1 MPGSDTDS
9 YDIFTSA
16 LETLYDEVPVT
27 LATTGGAYVHER
39 AGQKAIII
47 RTPETCSE
55 NWGLQADG
63 VWQAA
68 RYLADHLPPDLDGK
82 RVLELGA
89 AAGLPGIV
97 VAFGSKAE
105 PLSVVLS
112 DYPDPGILR
121 QLEENID
128 ANRGDSRVR
137 VDVRGHCWGIGDALT
152 ELGGR
157 RFDVVMAADVL
168 WKEEMHEALCRT
180 LDRVLVLEQT
190 GRVHIVAGLHTG
202 RAVLSGF
209 VSHARGAGFSVEEMY
224 EVSAGA
230 REVQREWAEVREG
243 ETMGE
248 RRRLV
253 CACCGVTNGG
263 EAGVGELDEQCRCR
277 FQQPVLLYILIPI
290 ADYIP
295 IDPAL
300 LSGSEGIP
308 PNGVA
313 FHADEH
319 APDLYAYPPPEAPS
333 HPFTLQQP
341 PSLPEHQYSLFSTF
355 SDIAPPPPLEE
366 QQLQAPQLPPT
377 PPLSYIQPKP
387 TTAKRP
393 RKRERIQKPV
403 PEPECSFCQGDDQ
416 KNKYGVA
423 EPMVSCASCGRSGHP
438 TCIQI
443 PQLADVIRKYEWRCQ
458 ECKECEIC
466 KEKGD
471 DSKMLFCDMCDRG
484 WHYDCLTPPLLR
496 PPRGT
501 WSCPLCAS
509 SAPSTSKLPPATTKA
524 AKHKP
529 RRKSTAATVTESAKS
544 QSPVVEPEDPPA
556 MVNGIGKG
564 KGKAAK
570 SRGVPFPILTP
581 ETDAHSPVSGPVL
594 DLNAPLSPR
603 PSSTPVPQPTEQQA
617 ASSSPQAAPP
627 SSPTVYTSSPRAHR
641 TSATTLRFKRNTTQ
655 APSAPRPLKV
665 RIRVTSRS
673 DAEGS
678 GTKFG
683 VGTKDEGDASEGND
697 AFGGVLDSKQADT
710 SKTTIGK
717 DDKDRFEASRVSA
730 EVRTNKVVIAAQPF
744 NYFSTATPTTPRT
757 TAGSSSTYQLPGY
770 VPTRSLR
777 SVPSLAHLRT
787 GSPPPSTPTISTP
800 GGLAPNNASRGTG
813 ANEGGLRIKTIRF
826 GQFEIDTWYD
836 APFPEEFSQ
845 IPEGRLWMC
854 EFCLKYMRSGFGAER
869 HKMKCKMRC
878 PPGDEI
884 YRDGTVSVF
893 EVDGRK
899 NKVRVSR
906 LLPLKHPA
914 NFRSVQ
920 IYCQNLCLLSKM
932 FLDHKSL
939 FYDVEPFLFYVMT
952 EVDDDGARFVGY
964 FSKEKMSPK
973 DYNVS
978 CIMTLPVRQRQ
989 GWGNLLIDFSE
1000 SSLEF
1005 GPFSA
1010 SIFYVGSWPGSLFM
1024 VMVLITGCSHH
1035 APNFLV
1041 ADQWR
1046 LPPQEFWAASAE
1058 RDITGEEISVRAFL
1072 RLFSITF
1079 SRSSDFVL
1087 SIIRFET
1094 LSIKEGR
1101 TGTPER
1107 PLSALGAL
1115 SYKNYWKLAIML
1127 FLRRAKGRVRIR
1139 DISAATSVTPEDVYE
1154 TLRENSLIT
1163 GPGTSANGQLIAT
1176 PRPRGRGRP
1185 GRPPGRPSEKQ
1196 KQGQQAHGHEPS
1208 APVILPRKYSIRW
1221 NPEEVEGYVANWE
1234 RKGHLRLKPDRLK
1247 WVPYRLGRTPVGPAQ
1262 SQAHPS
1268 TLGAEDMAERSESD
1282 DEPQSDG
1289 SEDSA
1294 APTISVAAS
1303 VPRSRGRPR
1312 VQTSHPSEDEAGA
1325 DVEEDGDEDR
1335 PAAHVMTR
1343 RSGSRQST
1351 LNGGRFDTPERRTLR
1366 STNLASTVLNRKAS
1380 MQSHL
1385 GIGHRDSPED
1395 TPIQLR
1401 HLRSRS
1407 MQHLRP
1413 EQATPVRRPRGR
1425 PPRGNNKIQ
1434 ESPPSPPVRRPSHR
1448 GSSPARK
1455 KRRIESSPEDSPPA
1469 SPRKDRAADGATNGH
1484 TSDAEA
1490 QGGNDAEASAVEQR
1504 AARSI
1509 SLGSGMVYPEEVRAP
1524 SPPQAE
1530 MRDANG
1536 VDGMLV
1542 EPARAFTSDS
1552 GSPLTS
1558 VKEELTDDASE
1569 GPPLTAMDDDD
1580 ALGDEDAEGEPDEDA
1595 EGEPDESFL
1604 N

>member
-1 MPGSDTDS
+1 MSLPLPAAHSPLYTEYAVADTHCVGTDGS
-9 YDIFTSA
+9 
-16 LETLYDEVPVT
+16 P
-27 LATTGGAYVHER
+27 
-39 AGQKAIII
+39 
-47 RTPETCSE
+47 
-55 NWGLQADG
+55 
-63 VWQAA
+63 
-68 RYLADHLPPDLDGK
+68 
-82 RVLELGA
+82 
-89 AAGLPGIV
+89 
-97 VAFGSKAE
+97 
-105 PLSVVLS
+105 
-112 DYPDPGILR
+112 
-121 QLEENID
+121 
-128 ANRGDSRVR
+128 
-137 VDVRGHCWGIGDALT
+137 
-152 ELGGR
+152 
-157 RFDVVMAADVL
+157 
-168 WKEEMHEALCRT
+168 
-180 LDRVLVLEQT
+180 
-190 GRVHIVAGLHTG
+190 
-202 RAVLSGF
+202 
-209 VSHARGAGFSVEEMY
+209 
-224 EVSAGA
+224 
-230 REVQREWAEVREG
+230 
-243 ETMGE
+243 
-248 RRRLV
+248 
-253 CACCGVTNGG
+253 
-263 EAGVGELDEQCRCR
+263 
-277 FQQPVLLYILIPI
+277 IPI

-300 LSGSEGIP
+300 LNGSEGIL

-313 FHADEH
+313 PHADGH
-319 APDLYAYPPPEAPS
+319 APDPYAYPHPEAPS
-333 HPFTLQQP
+333 HPFILQQP
-341 PSLPEHQYSLFSTF
+341 HSVPEHQYSLFSTF
-355 SDIAPPPPLEE
+355 SDIPPPPPLEE

-393 RKRERIQKPV
+393 RKKSRVQKLV

-423 EPMVSCASCGRSGHP
+423 EPMVSCTSCGRSGHP
-438 TCIQI
+438 TCIKI
-443 PQLADVIRKYEWRCQ
+443 PQLADVIRQYEWRCQ

-484 WHYDCLTPPLLR
+484 WHCTCLTPPLHR

-501 WSCPLCAS
+501 WSCPLCVS
-509 SAPSTSKLPPATTKA
+509 SAPSTSKLPPATTKP
-524 AKHKP
+524 AKHPKP
-529 RRKSTAATVTESAKS
+529 RRKSTAATMTESAKS
-544 QSPVVEPEDPPA
+544 QSPAVEPEDPTPT
-556 MVNGIGKG
+556 VNGTGKG

-581 ETDAHSPVSGPVL
+581 ETDAHSPVSGPIP
-594 DLNAPLSPR
+594 DLNAQSPR
-603 PSSTPVPQPTEQQA
+603 PASPPVPQPAEQQSA
-617 ASSSPQAAPP
+617 PSSPQAAPP
-627 SSPTVYTSSPRAHR
+627 SSPTIPTSSPQAHR

-665 RIRVTSRS
+665 RIRLTSKS

-678 GTKFG
+678 GTKVR

-710 SKTTIGK
+710 SKTTVGK
-717 DDKDRFEASRVSA
+717 DDKDRFEASRASA
-730 EVRTNKVVIAAQPF
+730 EVRTNKVVIAPQPF
-744 NYFSTATPTTPRT
+744 NYFSNATPTTPRAA
-757 TAGSSSTYQLPGY
+757 AGSSSTYQLPGY

-777 SVPSLAHLRT
+777 SAPSLAHLRT

-800 GGLAPNNASRGTG
+800 GGLAPNNANRGAG
-813 ANEGGLRIKTIRF
+813 ANEGLRIKTIRF

-854 EFCLKYMRSGFGAER
+854 EYCLKYMRSGFGAER

-884 YRDGTVSVF
+884 YRDGAVSVF

-899 NKVRVSR
+899 NK
-906 LLPLKHPA
+906 
-914 NFRSVQ
+914 

-989 GWGNLLIDFSE
+989 GWGNLLIDFSY
-1000 SSLEF
+1000 L
-1005 GPFSA
+1005 
-1010 SIFYVGSWPGSLFM
+1010 
-1024 VMVLITGCSHH
+1024 
-1035 APNFLV
+1035 
-1041 ADQWR
+1041 
-1046 LPPQEFWAASAE
+1046 
-1058 RDITGEEISVRAFL
+1058 
-1072 RLFSITF
+1072 
-1079 SRSSDFVL
+1079 L
-1087 SIIRFET
+1087 SQ
-1094 LSIKEGR
+1094 KEGR

-1115 SYKNYWKLAIML
+1115 SYKNYWKLTIML

-1139 DISAATSVTPEDVYE
+1139 DISAATSITPEDVYE
-1154 TLRENSLIT
+1154 TLRENNLIT
-1163 GPGTSANGQLIAT
+1163 GPGTSVDGQSAAT
-1176 PRPRGRGRP
+1176 PRPRARGRP

-1208 APVILPRKYSIRW
+1208 PPVVLPRKYSIRW
-1221 NPEEVEGYVANWE
+1221 NPVDVEGYVANWE

-1247 WVPYRLGRTPVGPAQ
+1247 WVPYRLSRAPVGPPQ
-1262 SQAHPS
+1262 SQANPLA
-1268 TLGAEDMAERSESD
+1268 LGAEDMAERSESD

-1312 VQTSHPSEDEAGA
+1312 IHTSHPSEDEAGEEGG
-1325 DVEEDGDEDR
+1325 EEDQ
-1335 PAAHVMTR
+1335 PVTHVMTR

-1351 LNGGRFDTPERRTLR
+1351 LNGRFDTPERRTLR

-1385 GIGHRDSPED
+1385 GIGHRDLPDD
-1395 TPIQLR
+1395 TPIPLR

-1407 MQHLRP
+1407 MQQLRP
-1413 EQATPVRRPRGR
+1413 EQATPARRPRGR
-1425 PPRGNNKIQ
+1425 LSRGNKAQ
-1434 ESPPSPPVRRPSHR
+1434 ESPPSPPVRRPSRR

-1455 KRRIESSPEDSPPA
+1455 KRRIESSPEGSPPA
-1469 SPRKDRAADGATNGH
+1469 SPSKDRAADGATNGH
-1484 TSDAEA
+1484 MSDAEA
-1490 QGGNDAEASAVEQR
+1490 DGEDDAEASAVEQR
-1504 AARSI
+1504 ARSV
-1509 SLGSGMVYPEEVRAP
+1509 SLGSGLVYPEEVRAP

-1530 MRDANG
+1530 IGDANG

-1542 EPARAFTSDS
+1542 EPTRAFTSDD

-1569 GPPLTAMDDDD
+1569 GPPLTAVDDLD

>member
-1 MPGSDTDS
+1 MSLPLPAAHSPLYSEYAVADTHCAGKNG
-9 YDIFTSA
+9 TP
-16 LETLYDEVPVT
+16 VPVT
-27 LATTGGAYVHER
+27 
-39 AGQKAIII
+39 
-47 RTPETCSE
+47 
-55 NWGLQADG
+55 
-63 VWQAA
+63 
-68 RYLADHLPPDLDGK
+68 
-82 RVLELGA
+82 
-89 AAGLPGIV
+89 
-97 VAFGSKAE
+97 
-105 PLSVVLS
+105 
-112 DYPDPGILR
+112 
-121 QLEENID
+121 
-128 ANRGDSRVR
+128 
-137 VDVRGHCWGIGDALT
+137 
-152 ELGGR
+152 
-157 RFDVVMAADVL
+157 
-168 WKEEMHEALCRT
+168 
-180 LDRVLVLEQT
+180 
-190 GRVHIVAGLHTG
+190 
-202 RAVLSGF
+202 
-209 VSHARGAGFSVEEMY
+209 
-224 EVSAGA
+224 
-230 REVQREWAEVREG
+230 
-243 ETMGE
+243 
-248 RRRLV
+248 
-253 CACCGVTNGG
+253 
-263 EAGVGELDEQCRCR
+263 
-277 FQQPVLLYILIPI
+277 
-290 ADYIP
+290 DYIP

-300 LSGSEGIP
+300 LNGSEGILP
-308 PNGVA
+308 TGVA
-313 FHADEH
+313 LHADEH
-319 APDLYAYPPPEAPS
+319 TPDLYAYPHLEAPS
-333 HPFTLQQP
+333 HPFTLQQ
-341 PSLPEHQYSLFSTF
+341 LPGVPEYQYSLFSTF
-355 SDIAPPPPLEE
+355 SDIPPPPPLEE
-366 QQLQAPQLPPT
+366 QQLQTPQFPPT

-393 RKRERIQKPV
+393 RKRERVQKLV

-423 EPMVSCASCGRSGHP
+423 ELMVSCASCGRSGHP

-509 SAPSTSKLPPATTKA
+509 SAPSTSKLPPATTKS
-524 AKHKP
+524 AKHPKP
-529 RRKSTAATVTESAKS
+529 RRKSTAATMTESAKS
-544 QSPVVEPEDPPA
+544 QSPVVEPEGDPPA
-556 MVNGIGKG
+556 TVNGTGKG

-581 ETDAHSPVSGPVL
+581 ETDTHSPLSGPIP
-594 DLNAPLSPR
+594 DLNASPSPR
-603 PSSTPVPQPTEQQA
+603 SSSTPAPQSAEQQVA
-617 ASSSPQAAPP
+617 PSSPQAAPP
-627 SSPTVYTSSPRAHR
+627 SSPTIYTSSPQAHR
-641 TSATTLRFKRNTTQ
+641 TSATTLRFKRSTAQ

-665 RIRVTSRS
+665 RIRVTSKS
-673 DAEGS
+673 DAEGP
-678 GTKFG
+678 GTKVG

-697 AFGGVLDSKQADT
+697 AFGGILDSKQSDT

-717 DDKDRFEASRVSA
+717 DDKDRFEASRASA
-730 EVRTNKVVIAAQPF
+730 EVRTNKAAIAVQPF
-744 NYFSTATPTTPRT
+744 NYFSNATPTTPRAP
-757 TAGSSSTYQLPGY
+757 AGSSSTYQLPGY

-777 SVPSLAHLRT
+777 SAPSLAHLRT

-800 GGLAPNNASRGTG
+800 GGLAPNNVGRTG

-826 GQFEIDTWYD
+826 GQYEIDTWYD

-854 EFCLKYMRSGFGAER
+854 EFCLKYMRSGFGAGR

-899 NKVRVSR
+899 NK
-906 LLPLKHPA
+906 
-914 NFRSVQ
+914 

-989 GWGNLLIDFSE
+989 GWGNLLIDFSY
-1000 SSLEF
+1000 L
-1005 GPFSA
+1005 
-1010 SIFYVGSWPGSLFM
+1010 
-1024 VMVLITGCSHH
+1024 
-1035 APNFLV
+1035 
-1041 ADQWR
+1041 
-1046 LPPQEFWAASAE
+1046 
-1058 RDITGEEISVRAFL
+1058 
-1072 RLFSITF
+1072 
-1079 SRSSDFVL
+1079 L
-1087 SIIRFET
+1087 SQ
-1094 LSIKEGR
+1094 KEGR

-1127 FLRRAKGRVRIR
+1127 FLRRAKGRIRIR
-1139 DISAATSVTPEDVYE
+1139 DISAATSITPEDVYE

-1163 GPGTSANGQLIAT
+1163 GPGTSVNGQLVAT
-1176 PRPRGRGRP
+1176 PRPRARGRP

-1208 APVILPRKYSIRW
+1208 APVVLPRKYSIRW
-1221 NPEEVEGYVANWE
+1221 SPEEVEGYVVNWE

-1247 WVPYRLGRTPVGPAQ
+1247 WVPYRLSRAPVEPAQ
-1262 SQAHPS
+1262 SQANPPA
-1268 TLGAEDMAERSESD
+1268 LGTEDMAERSESD

-1294 APTISVAAS
+1294 APTSSVAAS

-1312 VQTSHPSEDEAGA
+1312 VHTSHPSEDEGGA
-1325 DVEEDGDEDR
+1325 DVEEDGDGDR
-1335 PAAHVMTR
+1335 PVTHVMTR

-1351 LNGGRFDTPERRTLR
+1351 LNGSRFDTPERRTLR

-1385 GIGHRDSPED
+1385 GIGHRDSPDD

-1407 MQHLRP
+1407 MQQLRP
-1413 EQATPVRRPRGR
+1413 EQVTPVRRPRGR
-1425 PPRGNNKIQ
+1425 LSRGNNKTQ
-1434 ESPPSPPVRRPSHR
+1434 ASPPSPPVRRPSRR

-1455 KRRIESSPEDSPPA
+1455 KRRIESSPEDSPPP
-1469 SPRKDRAADGATNGH
+1469 SKGRAADDATNGH
-1484 TSDAEA
+1484 MSDAEA
-1490 QGGNDAEASAVEQR
+1490 EGEDDAETSAVEQR
-1504 AARSI
+1504 AARSV

-1524 SPPQAE
+1524 SPPQVE
-1530 MRDANG
+1530 IRVANG

-1542 EPARAFTSDS
+1542 EPVRAFPSDS

-1569 GPPLTAMDDDD
+1569 GPPLTAVDDDD

-1595 EGEPDESFL
+1595 EGEPDESL
-1604 N
+1604 LS